1 MGRKDSEGRSDVE
14 KFRKTIGKQEFKGRS
29 KKKTLSI
36 RDKAQS
42 RKSSG
47 TIQIVLLYLFV
58 ILAVLVSLYFMFY
71 TVYAGNK
78 AERHSS

>member
-1 MGRKDSEGRSDVE
+1 MGRKDTEGRSDVE
-14 KFRKTIGKQEFKGRS
+14 KFRKNIGKQEFKGRS

-42 RKSSG
+42 KKSSG

-58 ILAVLVSLYFMFY
+58 ILAVLVSLYFVFY
-71 TVYAGNK
+71 TVYASNK
-78 AERHSS
+78 AESHSS